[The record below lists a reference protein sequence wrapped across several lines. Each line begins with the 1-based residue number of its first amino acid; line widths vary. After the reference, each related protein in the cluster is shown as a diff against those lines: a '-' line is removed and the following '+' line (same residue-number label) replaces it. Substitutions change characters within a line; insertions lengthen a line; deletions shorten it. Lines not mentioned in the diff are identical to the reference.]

1 MNRKFYGNQYIGN
14 TWRTF
19 KLVLSGT
26 WIGIKEMVR
35 NPGKVALA
43 ILVLGQSFAAFT
55 ISAQPHL
62 LSIQSAWADLTST
75 DETKYVREVVI
86 ETPTEESVVILEKIA
101 KCESGGKQFY
111 PNGTLVKRINND
123 GSIDFGK
130 YQIND
135 KRHEHIAAKLGMNIY
150 TEEGNEAYAKYLF
163 NQQGSE
169 PWFPSKPCWRP
180 TK

>member
-1 MNRKFYGNQYIGN
+1 MNRKFYGNQYIGK

-26 WIGIKEMVR
+26 WIGIKEMFH
-35 NPGKVALA
+35 NPGKVLLAVLMLGLALA
-43 ILVLGQSFAAFT
+43 TFIETSTHHRLK
-55 ISAQPHL
+55 ISE
-62 LSIQSAWADLTST
+62 AWADLTT
-75 DETKYVREVVI
+75 DEEVRYVREVVEI
-86 ETPTEESVVILEKIA
+86 EEEPAVILEKIA
-101 KCESGGKQFY
+101 RCESGGTQFKKD
-111 PNGTLVKRINND
+111 GTLIKRVNTD

>member
-1 MNRKFYGNQYIGN
+1 MFH
-14 TWRTF
+14 
-19 KLVLSGT
+19 
-26 WIGIKEMVR
+26 
-35 NPGKVALA
+35 NPGKVLLA

-75 DETKYVREVVI
+75 DEVKYVREVV
-86 ETPTEESVVILEKIA
+86 EVEEEPAVILEKIA
-101 KCESGGKQFY
+101 RCESGGTQFKKD
-111 PNGTLVKRINND
+111 GTLIKRVNND